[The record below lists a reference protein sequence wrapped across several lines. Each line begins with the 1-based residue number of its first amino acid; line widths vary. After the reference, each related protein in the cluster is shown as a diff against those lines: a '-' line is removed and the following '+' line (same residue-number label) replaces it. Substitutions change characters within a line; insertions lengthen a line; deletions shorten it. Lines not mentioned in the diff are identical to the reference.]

1 MPRTTKLVPLVLVFT
16 ACASQHIQ
24 MHIPAEITTRTTAT
38 VATEGATRGVT
49 LYCDENT
56 TVLERDGCTILFPGH
71 RGYRGTIG
79 ERWGHVIIGA
89 VEVRYDK
96 EGFTFTGPEGK
107 GHFEHTEISGTLEIA
122 QTGAAR
128 SHEALRR

>member
-56 TVLERDGCTILFPGH
+56 TVLERDGCKILFPGH

-79 ERWGHVIIGA
+79 ERWGHVIVGE
-89 VEVRYDK
+89 VELHYNNA
-96 EGFTFTGPEGK
+96 GFTFSGPLGK
-107 GHFEHTEISGTLEIA
+107 GNYEHARSGATLEID
-122 QTGAAR
+122 QTGALR
-128 SHEALRR
+128 SH